1 MTKKGSKAKTFAAT
15 AAAVAP
21 KTALDAAGHFH
32 KTLEHDPATGLV
44 KNPADFQRLWTVMMD
59 PSSDGAGVETV
70 PAAGCADKFANPL
83 AAFATGEIFP
93 DPSVFRLEPP
103 PSIQSTDMAAEMIEL
118 YWMALLRDVPFVE
131 LAAVPGHTA
140 SALADLDTAL
150 QASTGQLTRGHGGD
164 FATTLDASTLFRGTG
179 PGEDVGPLV
188 SQFWLRDIPY
198 GTQTISQRQLRYP
211 GRKRPGENGRPY
223 DHLYGWSKW
232 LFAQNTGRDEQ
243 GRPYEQANRDERGAN
258 DYGYISTMRDLASF
272 VHRDALH
279 QAYFNA
285 ALYLLSQLG
294 HAPIWD
300 DGNPYVRSGSGGGWK
315 RQKGFGTY
323 GGPHLLTAVSEVAS
337 RALQVQWYQKWRVH
351 LRLRPEAY
359 GGLVEKDILLQPI
372 GPSGATGKDAH
383 ALLKNSK
390 ALDAI
395 ATEYGSS
402 GLLPLAFS
410 SGSPTHPSYGAG
422 HATVAGACVTVL
434 KIYFDDEAPFPGPVL
449 LPSPDG
455 SLPSTPY
462 VGPTLTIGGELNK
475 LASNVAMGRSMGGV
489 HFRTDNM
496 RSMRMGEE
504 LAAVMVA
511 NQLSH
516 FREGAD
522 VELHFTSF
530 AGDRITVSPK
540 RISGYADPMKD
551 MYLTNLAIPL
561 P

>member
-1 MTKKGSKAKTFAAT
+1 MAKIQKTKAAS
-15 AAAVAP
+15 AAVGAGGGGAAP
-21 KTALDAAGHFH
+21 IDPAGHFH

-44 KNPADFQRLWTVMMD
+44 KNPADFQKLWDVMMD
-59 PSSDGAGVETV
+59 PASDGGDVETI
-70 PAAGCADKFANPL
+70 PAAAGADKFADPL
-83 AAFATGEIFP
+83 AAFATGDIFP
-93 DPSVFRLEPP
+93 DPGEFRLEPP
-103 PSIQSTDMAAEMIEL
+103 PAVESTDMPTEILDL
-118 YWMALLRDVPFVE
+118 YWMALLRDVPFAVLE
-131 LAAVPGHTA
+131 ENPGLAGAAV
-140 SALADLDTAL
+140 ADIDKGLL
-150 QASTGQLTRGHGGD
+150 ASTGNLTRGVGGD
-164 FATTLDASTLFRGTG
+164 FPKTLSLGTLFRGTA

-211 GRKRPGENGRPY
+211 GRKRIGENGRPY
-223 DHLYGWSKW
+223 DYLYGWSKW
-232 LFAQNTGRDEQ
+232 LYAQDTGRDEQ
-243 GRPYEQANRDERGAN
+243 GRTYEQANRDERGAN
-258 DYGYISTMRDLASF
+258 DYGYVSTMRDLASF

-294 HAPIWD
+294 HSPIWD
-300 DGNPYVRSGSGGGWK
+300 DGNPYVGGKGWK

-351 LRLRPEAY
+351 LRQRPEAY
-359 GGLVEKDILLQPI
+359 GGLVEKNLLPGLGGQAAHDLLQ
-372 GPSGATGKDAH
+372 
-383 ALLKNSK
+383 NSK

-395 ATEYGSS
+395 KAEYGNS

-434 KIYFDDEAPFPGPVL
+434 KIYFDDEAPFPGPVY

-455 SLPSTPY
+455 SLPTTPH

-475 LASNVAMGRSMGGV
+475 LASNVGMGRSMGGV
-489 HFRTDNM
+489 HFRTDNI

-516 FREGAD
+516 FREGQD
-522 VELHFTSF
+522 VQLTFTSF
-530 AGDRITVSPK
+530 AGEKITITPK
-540 RISGYADPMKD
+540 TISGYADPNKD
-551 MYLTNLAIPL
+551 MRLTDLAAPL

>member
-1 MTKKGSKAKTFAAT
+1 MAKTKVKAKPFAAAT
-15 AAAVAP
+15 AGRVFDTP
-21 KTALDAAGHFH
+21 FRAAGYFH

-44 KNPADFQRLWTVMMD
+44 KNPADFQKLWDVMMD
-59 PSSDGAGVETV
+59 PASTGADVETI
-70 PAAGCADKFANPL
+70 PAASCADKFANPL

-93 DPSVFRLEPP
+93 HPHQFELDPP
-103 PSIQSTDMAAEMIEL
+103 PSIESTDTATEMLEL
-118 YWMALLRDVPFVE
+118 YWMALLRDVPFAD
-131 LAAVPGHTA
+131 LAANPGLTA
-140 SALADLDTAL
+140 DALSDIGAGLG
-150 QASTGQLTRGHGGD
+150 ASTGQLTRGLGGD
-164 FATTLDASTLFRGTG
+164 FPTTLGADTLFRGTA

-211 GRKRPGENGRPY
+211 GRKRHGENGRPY
-223 DHLYGWSKW
+223 DHLYSWNKW

-258 DYGYISTMRDLASF
+258 DYGYVSTMRDLASF

-285 ALYLLSQLG
+285 ALYLLSQLT
-294 HAPIWD
+294 HSPIWD
-300 DGNPYVRSGSGGGWK
+300 GGNPYVRSGWK

-359 GGLVEKDILLQPI
+359 GGLIEKDLLLQPI
-372 GPSGATGKDAH
+372 GLDGATGNDADK
-383 ALLKNSK
+383 LLKNSK
-390 ALDAI
+390 ALAAI
-395 ATEYGSS
+395 AAEYGSS

-434 KIYFDDEAPFPGPVL
+434 KIYFDDEAPFPGPVY
-449 LPSPDG
+449 LPSSDG
-455 SLPSTPY
+455 SLPTTPY
-462 VGPTLTIGGELNK
+462 VGTELSIGGELNK

-516 FREGAD
+516 FREARD
-522 VELHFTSF
+522 VKLTFTSF
-530 AGDRITVSPK
+530 SGDKITISPK
-540 RISGYADPMKD
+540 MISGYAKQADD
-551 MYLTNLAIPL
+551 VRLTNLAIPL

>member
-1 MTKKGSKAKTFAAT
+1 MAKTKVKAKAKTLAAT
-15 AAAVAP
+15 AAGRVFNTP
-21 KTALDAAGHFH
+21 LETAGYFH

-44 KNPADFQRLWTVMMD
+44 KDPADFQKLWNVMMN
-59 PSSDGAGVETV
+59 PASTGADVETI
-70 PAAGCADKFANPL
+70 PAASCADKFANPL

-93 DPSVFRLEPP
+93 DPEKFELDPP
-103 PSIQSTDMAAEMIEL
+103 PPIESTGIATEMLEL
-118 YWMALLRDVPFVE
+118 YWMALLRDVPFTD
-131 LAAVPGHTA
+131 LASNSGLTA
-140 SALADLDTAL
+140 AALADLGAGL
-150 QASTGQLTRGHGGD
+150 QASTGQLTRGLGGD
-164 FATTLDASTLFRGTG
+164 FPTTLGISTLFRGTG
-179 PGEDVGPLV
+179 PGEDVGPYV

-211 GRKRPGENGRPY
+211 GRKRHGENGRPY
-223 DHLYGWSKW
+223 DYLYSWNKW

-258 DYGYISTMRDLASF
+258 DYGYVSTMRDLASF

-285 ALYLLSQLG
+285 ALHLLSQLT

-300 DGNPYVRSGSGGGWK
+300 DGNPYVRSGWK

-337 RALQVQWYQKWRVH
+337 RALQVQWYQKWHVH

-359 GGLVEKDILLQPI
+359 GGLVEKDILLQAI
-372 GPSGATGKDAH
+372 GQAGATGKDAH
-383 ALLKNSK
+383 ELLKNSK

-395 ATEYGSS
+395 RTEYGSS

-434 KIYFDDEAPFPGPVL
+434 KIYFDDEAPFPGPVY

-455 SLPSTPY
+455 SLPTTPY

-489 HFRTDNM
+489 HFRTDNI
-496 RSMRMGEE
+496 RSLRMGEE

-516 FREGAD
+516 FREGPK
-522 VELHFTSF
+522 VELSFTSF
-530 AGDRITVSPK
+530 AGDKITISPK
-540 RISGYADPMKD
+540 SISGYADPND
-551 MYLTNLAIPL
+551 DQRLTALAMAL
-561 P
+561 